1 MEKEILELLKSMQ
14 NDMKSM
20 QNDIKSIQND
30 ISSMKVDINELK
42 IGQGIID
49 KKLDGVASQTADL
62 TEYRTITTKNIESI
76 KTDVKFVKRKV
87 QDTEEDVFVIQD
99 HLKIIK

>member
-14 NDMKSM
+14 NSIETMQNDMKSM
-20 QNDIKSIQND
+20 KSD
-30 ISSMKVDINELK
+30 ISELK
-42 IGQGIID
+42 VGQERIE
-49 KKLDGVASQTADL
+49 KKLDGVTDQTADL
-62 TEYRTITTKNIESI
+62 TEYRTTTTANIESI

-99 HLKIIK
+99 HLQIVK